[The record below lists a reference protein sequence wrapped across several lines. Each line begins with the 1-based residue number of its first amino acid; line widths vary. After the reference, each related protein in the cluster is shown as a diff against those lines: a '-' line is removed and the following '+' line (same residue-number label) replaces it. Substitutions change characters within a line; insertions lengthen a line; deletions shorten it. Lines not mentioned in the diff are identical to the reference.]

1 MIFAI
6 QTCSPMLV
14 RDQIPEEAS
23 DLSGA
28 VEVIYAPCTEDAILF
43 WNRVPVRIS
52 YRYDLSVLL
61 DDLVPLI
68 GQVVGDDEGSEE
80 TRWASNTFSAVWQ
93 MGWDYDQIRISSYW
107 RAVAGSY
114 EELLNSRS
122 TVEVPRMDFL
132 GEWRPL
138 LDRVRIDV
146 KTSKI
151 RCEDILLLNRLNDLV
166 PRLPER
172 SSFYGNN

>member
-6 QTCSPMLV
+6 QTCNPKLV
-14 RDQIPEEAS
+14 RDQIPENAP
-23 DLSGA
+23 DLAGA
-28 VEVIYAPCTEDAILF
+28 VEAIYAPCTEDAILF

-68 GQVVGDDEGSEE
+68 EQVARNNEGSEE
-80 TRWASNTFSAVWQ
+80 TRWASNTFSAIWQ
-93 MGWDYDQIRISSYW
+93 TGWDYGEIRISSHW

-114 EELLNSRS
+114 ENLLNSRP
-122 TVEVPRMDFL
+122 TVEVPRMEFL

-146 KTSKI
+146 KASKI
-151 RCEDILLLNRLNDLV
+151 RCEDVFLLNRLNKLV
-166 PRLPER
+166 ARLPER
-172 SSFYGNN
+172 SAFYSNN